1 VSSDSFAEY
10 HTKEIFTPGYWA
22 EPSHVAPR
30 LYLGSA
36 PTAVHHQA
44 LRNLGV
50 TAIMNCT
57 PDDFG
62 AAAAGFEYYQVPID
76 DCELVPPE
84 TIGAAIK
91 QLETWSEADHVI
103 LVHCHAGISRSP
115 SYVIAWWLWR
125 NGANATSDLRTLWSK
140 CLDRLVLVRDIVEPH
155 YKLRQSVLRYFE
167 GVTGG

>member
-1 VSSDSFAEY
+1 MSDDFTAYHAKAAFTLGTFA
-10 HTKEIFTPGYWA
+10 TPTQL
-22 EPSHVAPR
+22 APK

-36 PTAVHHQA
+36 ATAVHHQA

-76 DCELVPPE
+76 DCELVPPL
-84 TIGAAIK
+84 TIDAAIQ
-91 QLETWSEADHVI
+91 QLEAWADTDQVI

-115 SYVIAWWLWR
+115 SYVIAWWMWR
-125 NGANATSDLRTLWSK
+125 NGANAASDLRTFWSE
-140 CLDRLVLVRDIVEPH
+140 CLDRIAMQRDIVQPH
-155 YKLRQSVLRYFE
+155 HYLKQSVLRYFE
-167 GVTGG
+167 GVQP